1 MATPAGVDE
10 ICIRVERPGDVA
22 TIQRITEQAFAQV
35 PHASGSEARIIDNL
49 REAGV
54 LLSWIAESA
63 EDGVIGQV
71 SLSPVWIGDS
81 SEGWFGLGPIAVD
94 PQYQRRGV
102 GSRLVE
108 AATSY
113 LRSIGAC
120 GCILI
125 GDPGWYRRFGFHPAP
140 DMRFAEVSAPW
151 LMVLP
156 FVEDWP
162 RGEVHYHPA
171 FMSALA

>member
-1 MATPAGVDE
+1 MARLAGIDE
-10 ICIRVERPGDVA
+10 ICLRVERPDDVA
-22 TIQRITEQAFAQV
+22 TIQRITKQAFAQV
-35 PHASGSEARIIDNL
+35 PHASGSEDRIIDGL

-54 LLSWIAESA
+54 LLSWVAVIAEN
-63 EDGVIGQV
+63 EVVGQV
-71 SLSPVWIGDS
+71 SLSPVRIGGS

-108 AATSY
+108 GATSY
-113 LRSIGAC
+113 LRSVGAC

-125 GDPGWYRRFGFHPAP
+125 GDPSWYRRFGFLPAP

-162 RGEVHYHPA
+162 QGEVHYHPA